1 MDAELFTK
9 MVKNYE
15 KTIRNYAH
23 SLTHNRALAD
33 DIVQDMW
40 MSLWRQNTEVDINRA
55 FGLLSLAVRRRYVDY
70 CRTKDLKLKFLGSY
84 SDPYRTHDHTDD
96 TVGVLKGVQDR
107 PIIDIE
113 TYSVSLK
120 KTLAQLSPKIRKSVE
135 AVVIKG
141 FTHQETADKFG
152 ISINTVLSR
161 VRRGKEQLRR
171 IK

>member
-1 MDAELFTK
+1 MNAELFTK
-9 MVKNYE
+9 MVNRWNKAI
-15 KTIRNYAH
+15 TNYAYRLIYDK
-23 SLTHNRALAD
+23 SLAD

-40 MSLWRQNTEVDINRA
+40 MGLWRQKVDVDIDRA
-55 FGLLSLAVRRRYVDY
+55 YGLLALTLRRRYIDH
-70 CRTKDLKLKFLGSY
+70 CRTHDLKLQFDIAGGLLPY
-84 SDPYRTHDHTDD
+84 SEP
-96 TVGVLKGVQDR
+96 V
-107 PIIDIE
+107 DIG

-120 KTLAQLSPKIRKSVE
+120 KTLAQLSPKIRQSVE

-152 ISINTVLSR
+152 VSINTVLSR